1 MVLAHLA
8 QLDLSLEMVSAGHNQ
23 TMVLVYNANYSCMS
37 CQISDCDGLSVSR
50 C

>member
-8 QLDLSLEMVSAGHNQ
+8 QLDLSLEMVSGHNQ
-23 TMVLVYNANYSCMS
+23 ITVLVYNANYSCMS